1 MAYKD
6 KDKQK
11 EANRAAS
18 QRRRDKAKGMTIE
31 GMTKSGYDAGK
42 GMTIVCD
49 TKQKALHNE
58 GVTYGMGEG
67 VTSANCYA
75 TCSDSLLEQKLGQ
88 NNSDTNSDKVGQ
100 NKSDKVGQNN
110 SDNSDKPNSD
120 NSDKPKSDTN
130 SDNVWQNDPDKPD
143 RFGQITSGNKLLK
156 SWASGEGTE
165 FQRRL
170 GRQAISYT
178 LTQYGMAKALKK
190 WGKTAVDSVRLG
202 KVK

>member
-1 MAYKD
+1 MPQGYDAG
-6 KDKQK
+6 
-11 EANRAAS
+11 
-18 QRRRDKAKGMTIE
+18 KGMTIE
-31 GMTKSGYDAGK
+31 GMTIEDMPQGYDAGK

-88 NNSDTNSDKVGQ
+88 NKSDTNSDKVGQ
-100 NKSDKVGQNN
+100 YYPP
-110 SDNSDKPNSD
+110 NSDK
-120 NSDKPKSDTN
+120 
-130 SDNVWQNDPDKPD
+130 VWQNDPDKPD
-143 RFGQITSGNKLLK
+143 KFGQITSGNELLK

-178 LTQYGMAKALKK
+178 LTQCGMAKALKT